1 MSDLINLLESVTM
14 NYLGFN
20 DLWESIQKNFPI
32 VKEVSEIASD
42 GSKIISLLRQVRT
55 FNINMK
61 INTFI
66 KSFNKISNIEI
77 NEYIKNIEDDEN
89 KKTLFVEA
97 LNKVID
103 LDDDLQIYMMA
114 YLVKMFS
121 ENNGLNYYEKQLFYN
136 LARFSRDDF
145 KIYYCVYSDKI
156 EKNRDSFSL
165 SNYVS
170 SKTEIMSISLNK
182 FAHLGLIHIETR
194 MSQDEQKNISN
205 HTSYTLSEYSKTLF
219 SCLEAYFM
227 NESCDDIIEK
237 IKYAKIKGGYLR

>member
-1 MSDLINLLESVTM
+1 MKYIGL
-14 NYLGFN
+14 
-20 DLWESIQKNFPI
+20 
-32 VKEVSEIASD
+32 KEVFENIKTNFQIIGDLEVIVSD
-42 GSKIISLLRQVRT
+42 GSKIISTIKKTREIIVKS
-55 FNINMK
+55 K
-61 INTFI
+61 IKSFI
-66 KSFNKISNIEI
+66 ESFNKISTIEI
-77 NEYIKNIEDDEN
+77 NEYIKNIEDNEN

-136 LARFSRDDF
+136 LATFSRDDF
-145 KIYYCVYSDKI
+145 KIYYCVYSDNI

-182 FAHLGLIHIETR
+182 FAHLGLIHIKTR
-194 MSQDEQKNISN
+194 TSQDKHKNISN
-205 HTSYTLSEYSKTLF
+205 HTSYTLSEYSETLF

-227 NESCDDIIEK
+227 NESCADIIEK
-237 IKYAKIKGGYLR
+237 IKYAKIKGGFI